1 MTVPSGFDPHA
12 HPPFAVTADVAV
24 FTDDLRQVVLV
35 ERGSEPFKG
44 AWALPGGFVDIDEDL
59 VDAAARE
66 LAEETSLELSTDQ
79 LHQLAA
85 YGTPGRD
92 PRMRV
97 VSVAFWASVADLPQP
112 QGGSD
117 AAAAFLQSVEGLLAE
132 PDRLAFDHHMI
143 IGDALRAAR
152 STTDT

>member
-1 MTVPSGFDPHA
+1 MTVPPGFDPYA

-66 LAEETSLELSTDQ
+66 LAEETGLELSTEQ
-79 LHQLAA
+79 LHQLGA

-97 VSVAFWASVADLPQP
+97 VSVVFWASVADLPQP

-117 AAAAFLQSVEGLLAE
+117 AAAAFLQPVEGLPAE

-152 STTDT
+152 SITGT

>member
-1 MTVPSGFDPHA
+1 MTAPSGYDPHA
-12 HPPFAVTADVAV
+12 HPPFAVTADVV
-24 FTDDLRQVVLV
+24 VLTEDLRRVVLV
-35 ERGSEPFKG
+35 ERGNEPFKG

-59 VDAAARE
+59 ADAATRE
-66 LAEETSLELSTDQ
+66 LAEETGLELSSGQ

-97 VSVAFWASVADLPQP
+97 VSVAFWVSVADLPEP
-112 QGGSD
+112 RGGSD
-117 AAAAFLQSVEGLLAE
+117 AAAAFLQPVEGLMAE
-132 PDRLAFDHHMI
+132 PDRLAFDHHTI

-152 STTDT
+152 SLTGA